1 MGLRPIGSE
10 KLKGQDKI
18 NRIMEIANYK
28 SNTESTIDAGVEY
41 SIEASNNKVYGITR
55 ENSNYI
61 IKEGDSLDNL
71 GYLNGMRN
79 SRKETFRSYSAAL
92 KKLNLIINEINS
104 STGNEGGL
112 SLYGEQEKFTLKM
125 PDTAEPEEE
134 MDMDLGSDDM
144 DFDMGDEEG
153 EDVDMDVDVD
163 DEDMDMDMDVDVDMG
178 DEEGDTTIKSI
189 QKLTGKLG
197 QKLRDLKDEM
207 EGDDIKYVINSIISA
222 VDLEKLSED
231 DVEDILSKFE
241 DEEIDYS
248 EEGEFELDSDG
259 DEEFDMDMD
268 VEDEGGD
275 EELDIEM
282 GEAENNIDEFWGG
295 LAKAGAVAA
304 IKSFSEST
312 NPVDKTIKK
321 YFKESKSEKSNKKQ
335 LIKEFIN
342 KKISNNTNN
351 KKVSKYYLSY
361 EQEVMSNKLMEK
373 YSVNFKGRNKQG
385 DLLFTNE
392 NIKVGITKEGKIIK

>member
-28 SNTESTIDAGVEY
+28 PNTESTIDGGGVEY
-41 SIEASNNKVYGITR
+41 SIEASNNRVYGIAR

-104 STGNEGGL
+104 STGNEDGL

-125 PDTAEPEEE
+125 PDIDEPEEE

-144 DFDMGDEEG
+144 DLDMGDEEG
-153 EDVDMDVDVD
+153 EDVDMDLDMD
-163 DEDMDMDMDVDVDMG
+163 DEGGEDMDMDVDVDVDMG
-178 DEEGDTTIKSI
+178 DEEGETTIKSI

-231 DVEDILSKFE
+231 DVEDILSKFD

-248 EEGEFELDSDG
+248 EEGEYELDSDG
-259 DEEFDMDMD
+259 DEEFDMDI
-268 VEDEGGD
+268 EDEGGD
-275 EELDIEM
+275 EELDMDIEM
-282 GEAENNIDEFWGG
+282 GEEEDKIDEFWQ
-295 LAKAGAVAA
+295 
-304 IKSFSEST
+304 
-312 NPVDKTIKK
+312 VDG
-321 YFKESKSEKSNKKQ
+321 SKRSNRTR
-335 LIKEFIN
+335 I
-342 KKISNNTNN
+342 
-351 KKVSKYYLSY
+351 
-361 EQEVMSNKLMEK
+361 
-373 YSVNFKGRNKQG
+373 
-385 DLLFTNE
+385 
-392 NIKVGITKEGKIIK
+392 

>member
-28 SNTESTIDAGVEY
+28 SNTESVTDNGVEY
-41 SIEASNNKVYGITR
+41 SIKASNNKVYGITR

-61 IKEGDSLDNL
+61 IKEGYSLGNL
-71 GYLNGMRN
+71 EYINGMRN

-92 KKLNLIINEINS
+92 KRLNLIINEINS
-104 STGNEGGL
+104 STGNEDGL

-125 PDTAEPEEE
+125 PDTVEPEEE
-134 MDMDLGSDDM
+134 MDVDLGSDDM

-153 EDVDMDVDVD
+153 EDVDMD
-163 DEDMDMDMDVDVDMG
+163 MDMDVDDEEMDIDVDV
-178 DEEGDTTIKSI
+178 DEEGDETTIKSI

-197 QKLRDLKDEM
+197 QKLRDLKDEL

-231 DVEDILSKFE
+231 DVEDILSKFD

-248 EEGEFELDSDG
+248 EEGEYELDSDG
-259 DEEFDMDMD
+259 SEEFDTDI
-268 VEDEGGD
+268 EDGGGD
-275 EELDIEM
+275 EELEMDMEM
-282 GEAENNIDEFWGG
+282 GESEKNIDEFWP
-295 LAKAGAVAA
+295 AVARVAAGAALN
-304 IKSFSEST
+304 KMSESN

-321 YFKESKSEKSNKKQ
+321 YFKESKSEKLNKKQ
-335 LIKEFIN
+335 LIKEFID
-342 KKISNNTNN
+342 KKIAKNANN
-351 KKVSKYYLSY
+351 KKVSKYYLTY
-361 EQEVMSNKLMEK
+361 EQEVTSNKLMEK
-373 YSVNFKGRNKQG
+373 YNVEFKGRNKKG

-392 NIKVGITKEGKIIK
+392 NVKVGVTKEGKVIK

>member
-28 SNTESTIDAGVEY
+28 SNTESTIDGGVEY
-41 SIEASNNKVYGITR
+41 SIQASNNRVYGITR
-55 ENSNYI
+55 ENSSYI

-71 GYLNGMRN
+71 GYIDGMRN
-79 SRKETFRSYSAAL
+79 SRKQTFRSYGAAL
-92 KKLNLIINEINS
+92 KKLNLMINEINS
-104 STGNEGGL
+104 STGNEAGL
-112 SLYGEQEKFTLKM
+112 SLYGEQEKFTLKT
-125 PDTAEPEEE
+125 PEISEPEED
-134 MDMDLGSDDM
+134 MDVDLGSDDVDLGIDDEDGGDIDFGM
-144 DFDMGDEEG
+144 DDEEG
-153 EDVDMDVDVD
+153 DDMDIDIDVDVD
-163 DEDMDMDMDVDVDMG
+163 G
-178 DEEGDTTIKSI
+178 EEGETTIKSI

-241 DEEIDYS
+241 DGEIDYA
-248 EEGEFELDSDG
+248 EEGEYELDSDG
-259 DEEFDMDMD
+259 DEDFDMD
-268 VEDEGGD
+268 VEDE
-275 EELDIEM
+275 EEDFDIEM
-282 GEAENNIDEFWGG
+282 GESEDKIDEFWQGMAARAAVG
-295 LAKAGAVAA
+295 LAAN
-304 IKSFSEST
+304 SMSESK

-335 LIKEFIN
+335 SIKEFIN
-342 KKISNNTNN
+342 KKISTNSNNN
-351 KKVSKYYLSY
+351 KASKYYLSY
-361 EQEVMSNKLMEK
+361 EQEVVSNKLMEK

-385 DLLFTNE
+385 DLLFMNE
-392 NIKVGITKEGKIIK
+392 NIKVGVSKEGKIIK

>member
-28 SNTESTIDAGVEY
+28 PNTESTIDGGVEY
-41 SIEASNNKVYGITR
+41 SIKASNNRVYGITR
-55 ENSNYI
+55 ENSSYI
-61 IKEGDSLDNL
+61 IKEGNSLDNL
-71 GYLNGMRN
+71 EYINGMRN

-92 KKLNLIINEINS
+92 KRLNLIINEINS
-104 STGNEGGL
+104 STGNKDGL
-112 SLYGEQEKFTLKM
+112 SLYGEQEKFTLKT
-125 PDTAEPEEE
+125 PEISEPEEE

-144 DFDMGDEEG
+144 ELGMDDEEMDVDLGMDDEGGDEMDVDVEVEMGDEEG
-153 EDVDMDVDVD
+153 E
-163 DEDMDMDMDVDVDMG
+163 
-178 DEEGDTTIKSI
+178 TTIKSI

-231 DVEDILSKFE
+231 DVEDILSKFD

-259 DEEFDMDMD
+259 SEEFDMD
-268 VEDEGGD
+268 VEDGD
-275 EELDIEM
+275 EELEMDMEM
-282 GEAENNIDEFWGG
+282 GEEEDKMDEFWGG
-295 LAKAGAVAA
+295 IARAAAGAAMN
-304 IKSFSEST
+304 SMSESK

-321 YFKESKSEKSNKKQ
+321 YFKESKSEKLNKKQ
-335 LIKEFIN
+335 SIKEFIN
-342 KKISNNTNN
+342 KKITDNSNN
-351 KKVSKYYLSY
+351 KKASKYYLSY
-361 EQEVMSNKLMEK
+361 EQEVISNKLMEK
-373 YSVNFKGRNKQG
+373 YSVKFKGRNKKG

-392 NIKVGITKEGKIIK
+392 NLKVGVTKEGKIIK